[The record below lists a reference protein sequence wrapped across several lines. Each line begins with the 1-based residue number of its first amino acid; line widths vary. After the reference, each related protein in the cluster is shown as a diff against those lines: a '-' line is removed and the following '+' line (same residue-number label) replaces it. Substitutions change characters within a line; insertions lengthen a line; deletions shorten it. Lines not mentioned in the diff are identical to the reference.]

1 MTESLLTDL
10 LNHLATVANII
21 SKALLDVRETF
32 DKEREL
38 ARVDE
43 YLAHERY
50 LLAAIKDLID
60 TEADNIPVVTK

>member
-10 LNHLATVANII
+10 LGHLTAVSEIT
-21 SKALLDVRETF
+21 SKALVDIREAF

-38 ARVDE
+38 ARADE

-60 TEADNIPVVTK
+60 AEANNIPVVTK

>member
-1 MTESLLTDL
+1 MTESLLNDL
-10 LNHLATVANII
+10 LHHIATVSNIT
-21 SKALLDVRETF
+21 SKALLDVRDAF

-60 TEADNIPVVTK
+60 AEANNIPEVTK